1 MRVPGTIPF
10 FMRSERFGLWALL
23 VVTAVWGTAFP
34 AMKLLSV
41 AFPEAKIVAVGN
53 NARDLIESM
62 GIRTAGTVRH
72 PARGGAT
79 EFTTGL
85 AQLAGS

>member
-1 MRVPGTIPF
+1 MLG
-10 FMRSERFGLWALL
+10 A
-23 VVTAVWGTAFP
+23 P

-41 AFPEAKIVAVGN
+41 AFPEVKIVAVGN
-53 NARDLIESM
+53 NARDLIKSM

-79 EFTTGL
+79 PSSPVWRNWRE
-85 AQLAGS
+85 ANRC